1 MTKYVSKE
9 NLEQYDSILK
19 SYLGS
24 TLDNIILEKV
34 SRLQL
39 PVTAVRGETV
49 TMDANKAYEI
59 TVGETLTLALT
70 AAEDT
75 TIVNEWQGT
84 FDTSNTAPTVTWP
97 ANVIWAE
104 TPTVKANTHYE
115 FNIRLS
121 GGKYYGLVQEWNI
134 NTQEENV

>member
-19 SYLGS
+19 SYLGN

-34 SRLQL
+34 SKLQL
-39 PVTAVRGETV
+39 PVTATSEDTVAMET
-49 TMDANKAYEI
+49 NKAYEI
-59 TVGETLTLALT
+59 TVGETLTLTLT
-70 AAEDT
+70 AAKDT

-84 FDTSNTAPTVTWP
+84 FDTGSTAPTVTWP
-97 ANVIWAE
+97 ADVIWAD
-104 TPTVKANTHYE
+104 TPTVTANTHYE

-121 GGKYYGLVQEWNI
+121 SGKYYGLVQEWNI